1 MHEIGLVPIDTD
13 FSVFIDPK
21 SGTIVARYMDDI
33 LITGPSRADIQRIK
47 DTLHAKFKMS
57 DLGPCS
63 YYLGMTVTRDRSNR
77 TLRLGQSAYI
87 ERFLK
92 HHGMWESKPQS
103 TPIETTS
110 RLTPAEEGYTASKD
124 LLKPYQSAVG
134 SLMYA
139 MLGTRPDIAFAVSVV
154 SRYASN
160 PTDTHHSAVKRIF
173 RYLRATVQWHLTYKG
188 PLEDLV
194 GYTDSDWA
202 GDHGTRKST
211 SGYVYNLG
219 SGAISWSSKRQ
230 ATVALST

>member
-1 MHEIGLVPIDTD
+1 
-13 FSVFIDPK
+13 
-21 SGTIVARYMDDI
+21 
-33 LITGPSRADIQRIK
+33 
-47 DTLHAKFKMS
+47 MS

-63 YYLGMTVTRDRSNR
+63 YYLGMTVTGDRTNR

-103 TPIETTS
+103 TSMETTS

-124 LLKPYQSAVG
+124 LLKTYQSAVG
-134 SLMYA
+134 SLIYA
-139 MLGTRPDIAFAVSVV
+139 MLGTRPNIAFAVSVV

-173 RYLRATVQWHLTYKG
+173 RYLRVTVQWHLTYKG
-188 PLEDLV
+188 LLEDLV
-194 GYTDSDWA
+194 GYTDFDWA
-202 GDHGTRKST
+202 DDHGTCKST

-219 SGAISWSSKRQ
+219 SSAISWLLKRQ
-230 ATVALST
+230 ATVALSTCEAEYIG